1 MNLDEVRSE
10 LVKYEDKIIKSYI
23 EASKYRRDNSNYVN
37 ELIINIKKNINNDYH
52 YIADDMM
59 NAYLLFILNCNGNAM
74 TNNLYEKDYDIM
86 NLIMNRIM
94 IGEKVIKSKI
104 EQNKEKYY
112 ELIRNKDVAKLY
124 ELLENKVVENN
135 IIQRLKN
142 KNIENYTDDIKNDIV
157 KLYENYIIPYTKKIQ
172 IIYCLNL
179 VYIDNT

>member
-1 MNLDEVRSE
+1 MNLDEVRSK

-23 EASKYRRDNSNYVN
+23 EASKYRRDSTNYAN

-52 YIADDMM
+52 NIVDNIM
-59 NAYLLFILNCNGNAM
+59 NAYLLFILNCEGNAIS
-74 TNNLYEKDYDIM
+74 NNLYEKDYNIM

-94 IGEKVIKSKI
+94 IGEEVIKSKI

-112 ELIRNKDVAKLY
+112 ELIRNKDVPKLY

-135 IIQRLKN
+135 IIQRLNN
-142 KNIENYTDDIKNDIV
+142 KNIENYTDNIKNDIV
-157 KLYENYIIPYTKKIQ
+157 KLYKNYIIPYTKKIQ

-179 VYIDNT
+179 VSLFST